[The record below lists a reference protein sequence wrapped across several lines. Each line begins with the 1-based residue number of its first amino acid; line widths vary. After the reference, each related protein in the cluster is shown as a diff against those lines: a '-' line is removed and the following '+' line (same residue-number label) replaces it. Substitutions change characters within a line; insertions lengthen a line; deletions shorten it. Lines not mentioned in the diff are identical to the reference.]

1 MLLQRKSS
9 QQQQLYLIMY
19 EKERRFVILWE
30 YCVIS
35 TVGDERELSTP
46 NGAITNN
53 SQTQFI
59 GLETYKQSI

>member
-1 MLLQRKSS
+1 
-9 QQQQLYLIMY
+9 MY